1 MTDLLPL
8 SPDELL
14 TTTRAVRKRLDLER
28 PVPIEVIREALGV
41 ALQAP
46 SGSNSQGWEWIVVT
60 DPEIKAQVGDYY
72 RRAFAA
78 YSQAVGEPSD
88 PAQARMNDSA
98 RYLSEIMGQVPV
110 LVIGAIHAGAE
121 LPKNQAGLWGSL
133 FPAAWSFALAL
144 RARGLGSTWTSMH
157 LVSYEKEVAELLNL
171 PPDVHQGVLFPVAYT
186 KGTDFKPGPRADLDA
201 VLHVNGW

>member
-28 PVPIEVIREALGV
+28 PVPMEVIREALSV

-46 SGSNSQGWEWIVVT
+46 SGSNSQTWQWIVIT
-60 DPEIKAQVGDYY
+60 DPEIKAQIAAVYARVYADYS
-72 RRAFAA
+72 AM
-78 YSQAVGEPSD
+78 VGEPRD
-88 PAQARMNDSA
+88 AAQARMSA
-98 RYLSEIMGQVPV
+98 SATYLSEVMGQVPV
-110 LVIGAIHAGAE
+110 LVIGAIRAGAE
-121 LPKNQAGLWGSL
+121 LPENQAGLWGSL
-133 FPAAWSFALAL
+133 LPAAWSFALAL

-157 LVSYEKEVAELLNL
+157 LRYEQEVATILGL
-171 PPDVHQGVLFPVAYT
+171 PADVRQGVLFPVAYT
-186 KGTDFKPGPRADLDA
+186 KGTDFKPGPRVDLDA